1 MKTTAFIGK
10 YRTTPVPGRSN
21 VNGQAGI
28 YLSYAGTSSA
38 PPKAPEDWRTPGR
51 YRAQRS
57 ARKSARFWS
66 APALWRFLGDATFRT
81 CKTQTTAAIITLLF
95 CLGSTSAFALNAPD
109 EAKLATLAHNATSTD
124 SAQCS
129 QAIAQL
135 RAAGPAGLDAM
146 FQVYSERINTELN
159 GAPAQDAAWE
169 QLHDALDSI
178 GQQRDCYASH
188 LYWYTNLDDAK
199 SAARASSKPI
209 LSLRLLGKLNEE
221 YTCANSRFFRT
232 TLYPNTQVS
241 QYLRDHFI
249 LHWQSVRPVPRIT
262 IDMGDG
268 RRIERTITGN
278 SIHYVLDSD
287 GNPIDAL
294 PGLYGAKAFLA
305 ELDHA
310 IGAEQQASQLTG
322 PARDAFLKNYHST
335 RLAEIQRQLSRD
347 LAQVTPNPAPYVVSS
362 SSNPFQ
368 RPDAVAAAPVAITK
382 SGVEIPLLRRG
393 AQDALTLNLDRL
405 DATGSD
411 LVWKEI
417 AALHFDDAKLDPT
430 AVRLIE
436 NKQPPTA
443 AEAAR
448 ITFSKTVIETP
459 IIRMLRNLQSS
470 IAEDTARNE
479 YQLHSQIHEWFA
491 NGTAPTNLD
500 ALNSKIYAQ
509 LFLTPDSDPW
519 LGLAP
524 SDVFSALD
532 GGGLVQNK
540 NP

>member
-1 MKTTAFIGK
+1 
-10 YRTTPVPGRSN
+10 
-21 VNGQAGI
+21 
-28 YLSYAGTSSA
+28 
-38 PPKAPEDWRTPGR
+38 
-51 YRAQRS
+51 
-57 ARKSARFWS
+57 
-66 APALWRFLGDATFRT
+66 
-81 CKTQTTAAIITLLF
+81 
-95 CLGSTSAFALNAPD
+95 
-109 EAKLATLAHNATSTD
+109 
-124 SAQCS
+124 
-129 QAIAQL
+129 
-135 RAAGPAGLDAM
+135 M
-146 FQVYSERINTELN
+146 FQTYHDQINNHLN
-159 GAPAQDAAWE
+159 GTPARDAAWE
-169 QLHDALDSI
+169 QLHDAIDAVA
-178 GQQRDCYASH
+178 QQHDCYASH

-199 SAARASSKPI
+199 AAARASGKPI
-209 LSLRLLGKLNEE
+209 LSLRLLGKLDEE

-232 TLYPNTQVS
+232 TLYPNPQVS

-278 SIHYVLDSD
+278 SIHYILDAD

-294 PGLYGAKAFLA
+294 PGLYGAKTFLT
-305 ELDHA
+305 ELDRA
-310 IGAEQQASQLTG
+310 VTAEQQASNLTG

-335 RLAEIQRQLSRD
+335 RLAEIQSQLTRD
-347 LAQVTPNPAPYVVSS
+347 LAQVTPTPAPIIVSS
-362 SSNPFQ
+362 SINPFQ

-382 SGVEIPLLRRG
+382 SGVEVPLLRRG

-405 DATGSD
+405 DAPSSD
-411 LVWKEI
+411 VTWKLI
-417 AALHFDDAKLDPT
+417 AALHADDASLDPA
-430 AVRLIE
+430 AVRMIQY
-436 NKQPPTA
+436 KQPPTA

-448 ITFSKTVIETP
+448 VTLSKMVVENP
-459 IIRMLRNLQSS
+459 MVRMLRNLQFS
-470 IAEDTARNE
+470 IAEDTVRNE

-491 NGTAPTNLD
+491 NGTAPANLD
-500 ALNSKIYAQ
+500 ALNTKIYAQ

>member
-1 MKTTAFIGK
+1 MFCPGLTLRCGNQGKFRSMKTIFRLVTGGTFFTWMLGLQLTTAMAAD
-10 YRTTPVPGRSN
+10 TSN
-21 VNGQAGI
+21 ANKLAA
-28 YLSYAGTSSA
+28 L
-38 PPKAPEDWRTPGR
+38 
-51 YRAQRS
+51 
-57 ARKSARFWS
+57 AR
-66 APALWRFLGDATFRT
+66 DAT
-81 CKTQTTAAIITLLF
+81 
-95 CLGSTSAFALNAPD
+95 SN
-109 EAKLATLAHNATSTD
+109 D
-124 SAQCS
+124 SAQS
-129 QAIAQL
+129 AKAIAEL
-135 RAAGPAGLDAM
+135 RAAGTAGLDAM
-146 FQVYSERINTELN
+146 FQVYATRIDNQVN
-159 GAPAQDAAWE
+159 GAPTRDADWE
-169 QLHDALDSI
+169 QLHDALDAI

-188 LYWYTNLDDAK
+188 LYWFTNLDDAK
-199 SAARASSKPI
+199 SAARAANKPI

-232 TLYPNTQVS
+232 TLYPNAQVS

-278 SIHYVLDSD
+278 SIHYILDPD

-310 IGAEQQASQLTG
+310 VTAEQQASQLTG
-322 PARDAFLKNYHST
+322 QAREAFLKNYHSL
-335 RLAEIQRQLSRD
+335 RLAENRRQLSHD
-347 LAQVTPNPAPYVVSS
+347 LAQVTPAAAPYNVTS
-362 SSNPFQ
+362 SSNPG
-368 RPDAVAAAPVAITK
+368 RSPDAIAAAPIAISK
-382 SGVEIPLLRRG
+382 SAVEMPLLHRG
-393 AQDALTLNLDRL
+393 AQDTLLPDLDRL
-405 DATGSD
+405 DAANSE
-411 LVWKEI
+411 LVWKSI
-417 AALHFDDAKLDPT
+417 ATLHYNDVRLDP
-430 AVRLIE
+430 ASVRLIQH
-436 NKQPPTA
+436 KQPPTA

-448 ITFSKTVIETP
+448 LTTSKVWVESP
-459 IIRMLRNLQSS
+459 MIRMLRNLQSS
-470 IAEDTARNE
+470 IAEDTVRNE